1 MKQVIWLSL
10 ATQTMQL
17 LIYRGIQRMNATN
30 LEPWSKSPFLKV
42 SAGNNPFLRDLCEQ
56 KVMPSTRLA
65 QRSRFGPA
73 AGLLNDGTLRAH
85 NSSTLHLLQ
94 LVLLSTVFEFD
105 GYSNNIPSLS
115 CHSGRK
121 AQQIKQQGVDGDDKH
136 LIIWEVDY
144 FPFAGQERVDEFKAS
159 RS

>member
-1 MKQVIWLSL
+1 
-10 ATQTMQL
+10 
-17 LIYRGIQRMNATN
+17 
-30 LEPWSKSPFLKV
+30 
-42 SAGNNPFLRDLCEQ
+42 
-56 KVMPSTRLA
+56 MPSTRLA
-65 QRSRFGPA
+65 QRLRFGPA

-121 AQQIKQQGVDGDDKH
+121 ELQIKQLGVDGDDKH

-144 FPFAGQERVDEFKAS
+144 FPSLVKNERRLLEANCGPSVDAS
-159 RS
+159 IFRSPAWEDVSFC